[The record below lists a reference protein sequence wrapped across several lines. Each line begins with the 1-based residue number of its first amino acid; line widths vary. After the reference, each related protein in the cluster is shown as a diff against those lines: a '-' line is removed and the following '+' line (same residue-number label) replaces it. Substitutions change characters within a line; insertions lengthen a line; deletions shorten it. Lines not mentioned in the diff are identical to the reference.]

1 MVIPST
7 NGRNGTGQFTIGN
20 QHGKGNPH
28 FAKVAAIRSAV
39 FKSVTPATVKGLV
52 KSLID
57 QAMAGDIAAAKL
69 ILPYLIGQP
78 ATAKELEAETEAEPI
93 TIDYMTDEELQ
104 AVAQGK
110 YKPGRKYVYDHV
122 FEVIETVVTRSDL
135 VPPS

>member
-1 MVIPST
+1 MATPST
-7 NGRNGTGQFTIGN
+7 NGRNGSGQFTTGN
-20 QHGKGNPH
+20 RHGKGNPH

-52 KSLID
+52 KALIER
-57 QAMAGDIAAAKL
+57 AKAGDIAAAKL

-78 ATAKELEAETEAEPI
+78 ATAKEIEAEADAAPV

-110 YKPGRKYVYDHV
+110 YQPGRKYVYD
-122 FEVIETVVTRSDL
+122 TVVEVVEVV
-135 VPPS
+135 VPSRN